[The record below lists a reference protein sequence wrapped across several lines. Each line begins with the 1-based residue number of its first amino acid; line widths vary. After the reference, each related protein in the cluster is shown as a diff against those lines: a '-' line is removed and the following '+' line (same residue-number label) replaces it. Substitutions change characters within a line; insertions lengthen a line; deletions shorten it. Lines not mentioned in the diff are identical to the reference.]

1 MPRFVPILLLAVLLA
16 GCNRNSTVGLVGT
29 KAPDFTIKDSDR
41 TVSLHDFKGKTVL
54 LNFWATNCPP
64 CVEEMPSLVRLQKLK
79 GPGLV
84 VLAVSTDQSEQEYHR
99 FLQRYSI
106 DILTV
111 RDAARKSPDLYLT
124 TGQPETFVIDSS
136 GMVRRK
142 FWGPVDWTSKE
153 VLDYLSKL

>member
-64 CVEEMPSLVRLQKLK
+64 CVEEMPSLVRLQKLM
-79 GPGLV
+79 GSRLV
-84 VLAVSTDQSEQEYHR
+84 VLAVSTDQSEQEYHN
-99 FLQRYSI
+99 FLRRYNI
-106 DILTV
+106 DIRTV

-153 VLDYLSKL
+153 VVDYLSKL